1 MHVALRISDSIKLR
15 KAMEVAALGQVR
27 VPGCELIYDE
37 RGGGE
42 PLVLV
47 HGTGAQASTWRAM
60 VGDLAAGGYR
70 VIAYDRRGYGRST
83 HRPVRDYRL
92 HVADLA
98 AVIEHVGAPAH
109 VLGWSSGGNTALALA
124 VERPE
129 LFRCLVIVEAPWH
142 GLRGMTPDLVATLA
156 RVKLSQLRGRGRE
169 GAAIFF
175 RWVSGLRDGRN
186 GFDRLPVVEQ
196 EVLLAN
202 YRPVLHEL
210 DAHPFGVMME
220 HIPTKKVAAIRVPI
234 TWLLGMDTRSE
245 WFRKAHAGVVRV
257 APGIHTEHVSGAGH
271 FAPLDMPTEL
281 AAVSLRAVQSAR
293 SDI

>member
-1 MHVALRISDSIKLR
+1 
-15 KAMEVAALGQVR
+15 MEVGALGRIR

-37 RGGGE
+37 RGAGE

-47 HGTGAQASTWRAM
+47 HGTGAQASTWRGTA
-60 VGDLAAGGYR
+60 GDLAAGGYR

-83 HRPVRDYRL
+83 HRPVRDYRI

-98 AVIEHVGAPAH
+98 AVIEDVGAPAH

-142 GLRGMTPDLVATLA
+142 GLRGMTSDLVATLS
-156 RVKLSQLRGRGRE
+156 RVKFSQLRGRGRE

-175 RWVSGLRDGRN
+175 RWVSGLRDSGN
-186 GFDRLPVVEQ
+186 GFDRLPAAEQ

-202 YRPVLHEL
+202 YRPVLQEL

-220 HIPTKKVAAIRVPI
+220 HIPTKEVAAIRVPI
-234 TWLLGMDTRSE
+234 MWLLGVGTRTE
-245 WFRKAHAGVVRV
+245 WFRKAHSGVVRV
-257 APGIHTEHVSGAGH
+257 APGIRTAHISGAGH
-271 FAPLDMPTEL
+271 FAPLNMPAEF
-281 AAVSLRAVQSAR
+281 AAVAVRAVQSAR
-293 SDI
+293 SDV

>member
-1 MHVALRISDSIKLR
+1 MGRI
-15 KAMEVAALGQVR
+15 R
-27 VPGCELIYDE
+27 VPGCELIYDDL
-37 RGGGE
+37 GTGE

-47 HGTGAQASTWRAM
+47 HGTGAQASTWRGAA
-60 VGDLAAGGYR
+60 GDLAVGGYR

-83 HRPVRDYRL
+83 HRPVRDYRI

-129 LFRCLVIVEAPWH
+129 LYRCLVIVEAPWH
-142 GLRGMTPDLVATLA
+142 GLRGFTPDLVATLG
-156 RVKLSQLRGRGRE
+156 RVKFSQLRGRRRQ

-175 RWVSGLRDGRN
+175 RWVSGLRDGGN
-186 GFDRLPVVEQ
+186 GFDRLPVAEQ

-202 YRPVLHEL
+202 YRPVLQEL
-210 DAHPFGVMME
+210 DPHPFGVMME
-220 HIPTKKVAAIRVPI
+220 HIPTKRVAAIRVPI
-234 TWLLGMDTRSE
+234 RWLLGVDTRSE
-245 WFRKAHAGVVRV
+245 WFRKAHADVVRV
-257 APGIHTEHVSGAGH
+257 APSIRTEHITGAGH
-271 FAPLDMPTEL
+271 FAHLDMPTEF
-281 AAVSLRAVQSAR
+281 AATVLRAVQPDR